1 MNKKIIQIIACFL
14 VIFLLFGNNIYS
26 YSVESNSLGNKII
39 LTIENKD
46 NKKMKNLT
54 LLISHYPEWI
64 NFDKNGFSIGDI
76 DKNESKDIEI
86 SFDILPEAK
95 KGDNGSAAF
104 LVARGNKILWS
115 KGVYL
120 QITEPPSI
128 PEITAITQKD
138 QIVSLSWKSSQSDS
152 GIKGYNVYR
161 SEISEGP
168 YNKIVGL
175 VNETHYYDNN
185 VENGKIYYYVVT
197 AVDNEDCESAYSNKK
212 SIRLTRA
219 KGNLDSVVTFPNPWK
234 RDCGKDYMVFRNL
247 TPTAT
252 IKIFSV
258 SGKLVNKIEE
268 KDGDGEAKWYLD
280 NISQKIV
287 SSGVYLYSIE
297 GNNCKREGKIVIIK

>member
-1 MNKKIIQIIACFL
+1 MKRWGLILFTLFLMIGQNIA
-14 VIFLLFGNNIYS
+14 S
-26 YSVESNSLGNKII
+26 YSVESNSVGNKLI

-54 LLISHYPEWI
+54 LLINHYPDWVT
-64 NFDKNGFSIGDI
+64 FSKNGFSIGDI

-86 SFDILPEAK
+86 GFDVSSEAK
-95 KGDNGSAAF
+95 KGDNGSIAF
-104 LVARGNKILWS
+104 HVARGNKILWS
-115 KGVYL
+115 KGVFL
-120 QITEPPSI
+120 KITEPPST
-128 PEITAITQKD
+128 PVITSITQKD
-138 QIVSLSWKSSQSDS
+138 QIVSLSWKSSHSEN
-152 GIKGYNVYR
+152 GIWGYNIYR
-161 SEISEGP
+161 SENSGGP
-168 YNKIVGL
+168 YEKIGNL
-175 VNETHYYDNN
+175 INETHYYDSQ

-197 AVDNEDCESAYSNKK
+197 AVDNENYESGYSNEV

-219 KGNLDSVVTFPNPWK
+219 KENLDSVITFPNPWK
-234 RDCGKDYMVFRNL
+234 GDSEKNYMVFRNL

-252 IKIFSV
+252 IKIFTV

-280 NISQKIV
+280 NISKKIV